1 MRRPGC
7 PQRMATLH
15 GFGRSGGF
23 GCTEHRARTSV
34 GEGEMALIDRY
45 RRGSERT
52 AFGRSSLSLAIAGII
67 AGLGSAQAQEPI
79 QPVMEE
85 VTVTGTRTRQVTGFT
100 TPVPVTSLSTE
111 ELFSYEPGST
121 IAAQLDALP
130 QFFGNESVQQQ
141 TLTNIASTGTA
152 SLDLRDLG
160 PNRTLVLFDGYRI
173 VPSSKF
179 GSVNVDAF
187 PTALI
192 RSVEVVTGGASAAY
206 GADAVGGVVNFIIDR
221 EYEGFDLRAS
231 SGANDFGDGDHWNF
245 SIAGGEGFFDD
256 RLHVVASFEA
266 QEIDGFTRTA
276 REVRVLKRRVR
287 LGSAVQGLASAGR
300 LSGRQGGAHE
310 RLRQPLPGRPR
321 VPGDGRRSPSRYR
334 RNRLPGAALQP
345 DARAARELAGG
356 AGPHF
361 EPLRTRGNAARGA
374 ARQSA
379 ALADRSRSDG
389 RGLRAFQRARRRKH
403 YDRGDEVRHGRSED
417 RHRSRRAAVRRDS
430 SRRHVPRRMGK
441 RSAQL
446 RGGTHMA

>member
-130 QFFGNESVQQQ
+130 QFFGNESIQQQ
-141 TLTNIASTGTA
+141 TLTNIASSGTA
-152 SLDLRDLG
+152 SLDLRNLG

-192 RSVEVVTGGASAAY
+192 RSVEVVTGGDSVAY
-206 GADAVGGVVNFIIDR
+206 GADAVGGVVNFIIAR
-221 EYEGFDLRAS
+221 EFEGVDLRATT
-231 SGANDFGDGDHWNF
+231 GANDFGDGENWNF
-245 SIAGGEGFFDD
+245 SLAGGEGFFNDK
-256 RLHVVASFEA
+256 LHVVASFEA
-266 QEIDGFTRTA
+266 QEIKGFTRTA
-276 REVRVLKRRVR
+276 REVPGMKRWGWVTNPEWSPGAPPGVPQRLTLPWVASTVVSPTGLILNTGTELDMMR
-287 LGSAVQGLASAGR
+287 FTMDGSDVVPFELGSISSTGGPGSTQST
-300 LSGRQGGAHE
+300 SGGADAMLSNDAFDGGIMAADVSN
-310 RLRQPLPGRPR
+310 RSGFVGLQYSLTDRMSVFGQIMYGRTEAEM
-321 VPGDGRRSPSRYR
+321 VQD
-334 RNRLPGAALQP
+334 
-345 DARAARELAGG
+345 
-356 AGPHF
+356 
-361 EPLRTRGNAARGA
+361 
-374 ARQSA
+374 
-379 ALADRSRSDG
+379 
-389 RGLRAFQRARRRKH
+389 
-403 YDRGDEVRHGRSED
+403 
-417 RHRSRRAAVRRDS
+417 
-430 SRRHVPRRMGK
+430 
-441 RSAQL
+441 
-446 RGGTHMA
+446 